1 MPQEFSSLSDAQAAF
16 DALEADAAAS
26 NDLLAE
32 AQASTES
39 LTAAL
44 SAAQAELET
53 ANAANADLA
62 AKLTAAET
70 AATEA
75 EAAAEKL
82 KAESRSAEA
91 IAASICAS
99 LNIDP
104 QATAPD
110 GGQSKNAWETYQAI
124 THPAEKTAYWRA
136 NQEAI
141 VAAAK
146 RA

>member
-26 NDLLAE
+26 ADLLTE
-32 AQASTES
+32 AQSNLEVANATVA
-39 LTAAL
+39 TIQAA
-44 SAAQAELET
+44 LET

-62 AKLTAAET
+62 AKLTAAESGLT
-70 AATEA
+70 ASAA
-75 EAAAEKL
+75 EVEKL
-82 KAESRSAEA
+82 KAESRTAEA

-110 GGQSKNAWETYQAI
+110 GGQTKNAWETYQAI
-124 THPAEKTAYWRA
+124 TNPAEKTAYWRA

-146 RA
+146 RD